1 MALSSRID
9 WSELPPDGQDAIVPP
24 PDALLAFAV
33 LAFAIIII
41 PGPSVMFV
49 VSRALAYG
57 RRAALLT
64 VVGNA
69 AGFYVQVLL
78 VAVGVGALL
87 ERSIV
92 AYNTVKFVGA
102 LYLVWLGVQTFRRR
116 SELAQVV
123 DATEIQPHGSILLDG
138 FIVGISNPKTIVFFA
153 AVLPQYVNA
162 DGAPAAA
169 QMAVLGLVFVAVALV
184 SDSVWGL
191 VAGTARLWFAR
202 SPRRLERLGG
212 AGGLAIA
219 ALGVRL
225 AISRRE

>member
-1 MALSSRID
+1 MAAIEWCEVRPVD
-9 WSELPPDGQDAIVPP
+9 HDANVPP
-24 PDALLAFAV
+24 PDALLGFAV
-33 LAFAIIII
+33 IAFAIIVI

-49 VSRALAYG
+49 ISRALAYG

-69 AGFYVQVLL
+69 AGFYMQVLL
-78 VAVGVGALL
+78 VAIGVGALL

-92 AYNTVKFVGA
+92 AYNAVKFVGA

-116 SELAQVV
+116 HELARVS
-123 DATEIQPHGSILLDG
+123 DATEIQPHGSIVLDG
-138 FIVGISNPKTIVFFA
+138 FVVGISNPKTIVFFA
-153 AVLPQYVNA
+153 AVLPQYVRPDA
-162 DGAPAAA
+162 APASL
-169 QMAVLGLVFVAVALV
+169 QMALLGLVFVAVALA

-191 VAGTARLWFAR
+191 AAGTARSWFAR

-225 AISRRE
+225 AVSRRE

>member
-1 MALSSRID
+1 MPQTSS
-9 WSELPPDGQDAIVPP
+9 
-24 PDALLAFAV
+24 LLAFAA

-49 VSRALAYG
+49 VTRALTYG

-87 ERSIV
+87 ERSV
-92 AYNTVKFVGA
+92 LAYNTVKFIGA
-102 LYLVWLGVQTFRRR
+102 LYLVWLGIQTFRHRR
-116 SELAQVV
+116 ELASVT
-123 DATEIQPHGSILLDG
+123 DATEIQPHRSIMLDG
-138 FIVGISNPKTIVFFA
+138 FVVGVSNPKTVVFFA
-153 AVLPQYVNA
+153 AVLPQYVRTG
-162 DGAPAAA
+162 GAPASL
-169 QMAVLGLVFVAVALV
+169 QMAVLGLVFVAVALA
-184 SDSVWGL
+184 SDSIWGL
-191 VAGTARLWFAR
+191 AAGTARSWFAR
-202 SPRRLERLGG
+202 SPRRLEHLGG

-225 AISRRE
+225 AVTRRD

>member
-1 MALSSRID
+1 V
-9 WSELPPDGQDAIVPP
+9 GQDADVPR

-41 PGPSVMFV
+41 PGPCVMFV
-49 VSRALAYG
+49 VSRALASG

-69 AGFYVQVLL
+69 AGFYIQVLL
-78 VAVGVGALL
+78 VAVGIGTLV
-87 ERSIV
+87 ERSIL
-92 AYNTVKFVGA
+92 AYNLVKFVGA

-116 SELAQVV
+116 RELAKVT
-123 DATEIQPHGSILLDG
+123 DATEIQPHGSILRDG

-153 AVLPQYVNA
+153 AVLPQYVRPE
-162 DGAPAAA
+162 GAPAGV
-169 QMAVLGLVFVAVALV
+169 QMAVLGLIFVAVALV
-184 SDSVWGL
+184 SDGVWAL
-191 VAGTARLWFAR
+191 AAGTARSWFTR

-225 AISRRE
+225 AMSQRE